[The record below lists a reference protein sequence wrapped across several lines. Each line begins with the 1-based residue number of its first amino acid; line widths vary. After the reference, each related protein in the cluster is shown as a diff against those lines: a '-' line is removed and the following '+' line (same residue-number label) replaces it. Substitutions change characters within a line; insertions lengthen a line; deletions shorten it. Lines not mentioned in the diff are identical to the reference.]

1 MGTIVDTSK
10 VPACIGF
17 SKTFVFI
24 KMVYTRFVEIGRVAY
39 VSFGPDEGK
48 LCVIVDVI
56 DQNRAL
62 VDGPCSGVARK
73 AISFKQLHLTE
84 HVIKIGHSAR
94 KGTVK
99 KAWEKA
105 GVTEKWNNS
114 TWAKKIEN
122 RQKRSMINDF
132 DRYKL
137 MKAKQARNRLITVE
151 LGKMKSALK
160 KAGGPVKKHVNKKP
174 HLKNA

>member
-10 VPACIGF
+10 ISPAI
-17 SKTFVFI
+17 SRVKV
-24 KMVYTRFVEIGRVAY
+24 VAY

-122 RQKRSMINDF
+122 RQKRSLINDF
-132 DRYKL
+132 ERYKL

-151 LGKMKSALK
+151 LGKMKASLK
-160 KAGGPVKKHVNKKP
+160 KAGGPVRKHVNKKP
-174 HLKNA
+174 HLKQ